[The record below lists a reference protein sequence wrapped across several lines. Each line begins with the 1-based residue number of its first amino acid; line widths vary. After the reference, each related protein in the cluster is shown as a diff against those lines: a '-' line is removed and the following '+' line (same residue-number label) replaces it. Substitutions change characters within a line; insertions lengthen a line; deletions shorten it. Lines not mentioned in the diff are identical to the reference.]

1 MPKSSKQPKQPAPK
15 QPKQSAPAL
24 TFAQLLERDT
34 TTSPPSSGK
43 ACKEFLDGMK
53 ASYEAGKSHSGAR
66 LELACAI
73 LWAQAHIDDP
83 ASAFCV
89 LPDAQRRLL
98 LTGLGLDVG
107 LLAGT
112 SWPVAIAR
120 RAAAFMVSGQSP
132 TKKPKAGSRGGRDS
146 GARRQLS
153 KSAHRVGAFPDDGEE
168 DSDDDAEQPHRR
180 PRPAPKAR
188 APKQAS
194 KQTSRSTASDS
205 DASADG
211 SGGGDSSSGSDSGS
225 ESDSSSSSE
234 SSAVSSSS
242 ASDSSAGSRRKR
254 SRPTRSK
261 ASKKS
266 GRSRSLSGLEL
277 DDKRRIKKLC
287 AAKWLRGSDLR
298 DGLPSHWYFMLHSG
312 HSWSS
317 KQQREYER
325 TRRAARKGRSVRR
338 EDPSNPAW
346 VHRLSFIYGAD
357 NTLDTDAANLARLVR
372 GETRGDFVKNK
383 VTQHRSL
390 ESYEE
395 HLKELRERFQR
406 VADALDDGH
415 LPGETEVGD
424 VFHSL
429 LAAYSRRFIAMRRA
443 LRSGGDAA
451 SEVLANTARQYN
463 EVGTFFKRFRADLGA
478 RSRNVKDYHKRFQF
492 IGGRLDALLRPIV
505 QSVLEMEAY
514 EPSKDALSLERRT
527 SRAEKPAAPP
537 SPAPKRARSEAPPP
551 APAAVLAPP
560 LAGGQLS
567 YQIAPP
573 AYGLP
578 VAAPPQYAQPPS
590 QYAQPP
596 WGHPLLSPS
605 GTALAAQAAPSLPP
619 PPYQASTPGGPALA
633 ASRTVAASPVA
644 ATPLA
649 STGKRGQ
656 GLKVHFDASAGGS
669 SGRTSAGSVGK
680 GASGAAVKEEFSPET
695 GFVGLPAH
703 PWVCGTNGAPP
714 MPDGVQA
721 YHPQCRC
728 SRVLNFPGPH
738 ATWDCPLRYFSRRG
752 SCPGFLPSGH
762 RDPSAWNGDEITAE
776 TKQLWRRFVSAHDG
790 MPALKVAATAL
801 GGPPS
806 FD

>member
-83 ASAFCV
+83 AAAFCV

-205 DASADG
+205 DADG

-254 SRPTRSK
+254 SRSTRSK

-277 DDKRRIKKLC
+277 GDKRRIEKLC

-317 KQQREYER
+317 KQQCEYER
-325 TRRAARKGRSVRR
+325 TRRAASKGRSVRR

-357 NTLDTDAANLARLVR
+357 DTLATDAANLGRLVR
-372 GETRGDFVKNK
+372 GETRADFVKNK

-395 HLKELRERFQR
+395 HVKEL
-406 VADALDDGH
+406 H
-415 LPGETEVGD
+415 
-424 VFHSL
+424 
-429 LAAYSRRFIAMRRA
+429 
-443 LRSGGDAA
+443 
-451 SEVLANTARQYN
+451 
-463 EVGTFFKRFRADLGA
+463 
-478 RSRNVKDYHKRFQF
+478 
-492 IGGRLDALLRPIV
+492 
-505 QSVLEMEAY
+505 
-514 EPSKDALSLERRT
+514 
-527 SRAEKPAAPP
+527 
-537 SPAPKRARSEAPPP
+537 
-551 APAAVLAPP
+551 
-560 LAGGQLS
+560 
-567 YQIAPP
+567 
-573 AYGLP
+573 
-578 VAAPPQYAQPPS
+578 
-590 QYAQPP
+590 
-596 WGHPLLSPS
+596 
-605 GTALAAQAAPSLPP
+605 
-619 PPYQASTPGGPALA
+619 
-633 ASRTVAASPVA
+633 
-644 ATPLA
+644 
-649 STGKRGQ
+649 
-656 GLKVHFDASAGGS
+656 
-669 SGRTSAGSVGK
+669 
-680 GASGAAVKEEFSPET
+680 
-695 GFVGLPAH
+695 
-703 PWVCGTNGAPP
+703 
-714 MPDGVQA
+714 
-721 YHPQCRC
+721 
-728 SRVLNFPGPH
+728 
-738 ATWDCPLRYFSRRG
+738 
-752 SCPGFLPSGH
+752 
-762 RDPSAWNGDEITAE
+762 
-776 TKQLWRRFVSAHDG
+776 
-790 MPALKVAATAL
+790 
-801 GGPPS
+801 
-806 FD
+806 